1 MVQEVTHVTVELKQ
15 IEALVL
21 KEFAKLENLTIEGF
35 VKKLISEELRRRDSQ
50 VIGVFRMK

>member
-21 KEFAKLENLTIEGF
+21 KEFAKIENLTIEGF

-50 VIGVFRMK
+50 VIGVFRMR